1 VPGIDSMSGTPE
13 DFITGFIKAGRVFG
27 RPADIMSFGKDAFL
41 LTDDNAGVVYYVF
54 KSE

>member
-1 VPGIDSMSGTPE
+1 MSGTPE
-13 DFITGFIKAGRVFG
+13 DFITGFINAGRVFG
-27 RPADIMSFGKDAFL
+27 RPADNMSFGKDAFL